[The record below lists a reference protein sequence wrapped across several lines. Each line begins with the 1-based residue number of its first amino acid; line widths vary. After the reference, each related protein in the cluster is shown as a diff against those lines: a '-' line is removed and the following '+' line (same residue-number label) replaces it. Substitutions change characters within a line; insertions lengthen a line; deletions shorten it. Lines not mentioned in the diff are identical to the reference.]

1 LRFKTV
7 AQKLEFDRIAAK
19 EWQSKRC
26 AIRYRFLVGKLHFKW
41 ASNGMTIQV
50 KPQSQLDLYKE
61 HSFWLL
67 PAEPLN
73 KQLHSI
79 VQQLAKKYDAIDFDP
94 HVTIFSGPFVDDQTN
109 TIARAI
115 ARLFSHGKLI
125 PVKCDYTCVYTKTL
139 FIQFQD
145 SEVVRR
151 MSDAIRDRSA
161 RPVNYVLNPHMSL
174 LYKTMA
180 VAKQAE
186 ICRTL
191 DVPKGIYFF
200 DRLRVI
206 ETEIPVTRPEQIK
219 RWRMVFECG
228 LGRP

>member
-1 LRFKTV
+1 
-7 AQKLEFDRIAAK
+7 
-19 EWQSKRC
+19 
-26 AIRYRFLVGKLHFKW
+26 
-41 ASNGMTIQV
+41 MTIQI
-50 KPQSQLDLYKE
+50 KSQSQPDVYKE

-79 VQQLAKKYDAIDFDP
+79 VQKLANRYDAIDFDP
-94 HVTIFSGPFVDDQTN
+94 HVTIFSGPFDDDQTN

-115 ARLFSHGKLI
+115 ARLFSHGELLSVKL
-125 PVKCDYTCVYTKTL
+125 DYTSVYTKTL

-191 DVPKGIYFF
+191 RVPKGTYFF
-200 DRLRVI
+200 DRLRAI
-206 ETEIPVTRPEQIK
+206 ETEIPVLGPEQVK
-219 RWRMVFECG
+219 RWRMVFECA

>member
-1 LRFKTV
+1 
-7 AQKLEFDRIAAK
+7 
-19 EWQSKRC
+19 
-26 AIRYRFLVGKLHFKW
+26 
-41 ASNGMTIQV
+41 MTIQV
-50 KPQSQLDLYKE
+50 EPQSRPDLYKE

-73 KQLHSI
+73 RQLRSI
-79 VQQLAKKYDAIDFDP
+79 VQRLAKKYDAIDFEP
-94 HVTIFSGPFVDDQTN
+94 HVTIFSGPFDDDQTN

-115 ARLFSHGKLI
+115 ASLFPHGELI
-125 PVKCDYTCVYTKTL
+125 PVKLDYTSVYTKTL

-191 DVPKGIYFF
+191 DAPKGIYFF
-200 DRLRVI
+200 DRLRAI
-206 ETEIPVTRPEQIK
+206 EIEIPVTRPEQIK
-219 RWRMVFECG
+219 RWRSVCECA
-228 LGRP
+228 LGQP

>member
-1 LRFKTV
+1 M
-7 AQKLEFDRIAAK
+7 A
-19 EWQSKRC
+19 
-26 AIRYRFLVGKLHFKW
+26 
-41 ASNGMTIQV
+41 MQV
-50 KPQSQLDLYKE
+50 SPQSQPELYKE

-79 VQQLAKKYDAIDFDP
+79 IQQLAKKYDAIYFDP
-94 HVTIFSGPFVDDQTN
+94 HVTIYSGPFDDDQTN
-109 TIARAI
+109 TIARAV
-115 ARLFSHGKLI
+115 ACLFSHGELI
-125 PVKCDYTCVYTKTL
+125 PVKRDYTSVYTKTL
-139 FIQFQD
+139 FIQFQN
-145 SEVVRR
+145 SEAVRCI
-151 MSDAIRDRSA
+151 SDAIRDRSA
-161 RPVNYVLNPHMSL
+161 RRMTYILNPHMSL

-219 RWRMVFECG
+219 RWRTVFECA
-228 LGRP
+228 LGRS